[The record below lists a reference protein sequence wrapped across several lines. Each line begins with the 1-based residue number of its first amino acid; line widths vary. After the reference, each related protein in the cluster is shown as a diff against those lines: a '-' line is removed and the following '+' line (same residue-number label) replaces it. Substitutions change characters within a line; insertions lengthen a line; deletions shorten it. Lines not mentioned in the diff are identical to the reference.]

1 MDLQPMIDAAMKKAE
16 AEIFAKGRED
26 FKRTYRDVRPSLV
39 EMGTTLS
46 ERIAMGT
53 VALDFV
59 PMDETAKMTLLA
71 ILKTW
76 IMDVENEATL
86 EANNDHA

>member
-1 MDLQPMIDAAMKKAE
+1 MDLQPIIDAAMKKHE
-16 AEIFAKGRED
+16 AEVFAKEREAY
-26 FKRTYRDVRPSLV
+26 KKIYRDVRPSLV

-59 PMDETAKMTLLA
+59 PMDEMAKMTLMAL
-71 ILKTW
+71 LKTW

-86 EANNDHA
+86 EANNEHA